1 MLRECI
7 EGVTVG
13 AVEDDACG
21 TRPCLQVFPCFV
33 DIGLIVASVP
43 KSTWGKSI
51 TFTWSPFPLRY
62 WEVPPL
68 IEQARPQWI
77 LNGS

>member
-33 DIGLIVASVP
+33 DIGADCRLGTQVDLGEVNNVHLESISVA
-43 KSTWGKSI
+43 
-51 TFTWSPFPLRY
+51 L
-62 WEVPPL
+62 L
-68 IEQARPQWI
+68 
-77 LNGS
+77 GSSAAD